1 MPWIDTAG
9 IALRYEVTG
18 TGPETLLLLHEMG
31 GSLESWD
38 PLLPLLAPRFRIIR
52 HDQRNAGLSEKPL
65 GPMTIDQS
73 GRDAIALLDALGVTE
88 PVVVIGTAV
97 GGALA
102 LHLAATFP
110 DRVRAAIVTS
120 PATGVPA
127 SARQGVLDRA
137 ARLERDGL
145 RAGVDDGLAL
155 SYPPVLRGDA
165 ARFAAVRAHRMG
177 IDPAGFAATLRMLA
191 DLDMTAELPRIACPV
206 LVIAGQ
212 HDLTRPPERVA
223 PVAEAIPGAVFRVL
237 ESGHFMALQ
246 TPELLAEAILTFLEG
261 Q

>member
-18 TGPETLLLLHEMG
+18 PGPETLLLLHEMG

-38 PLLPLLAPRFRIIR
+38 PLLPLLASRFRIIR

-102 LHLAATFP
+102 LHLAATYP
-110 DRVRAAIVTS
+110 DRVRAAIVTPPPTIPLDEVHS
-120 PATGVPA
+120 GRA
-127 SARQGVLDRA
+127 SA
-137 ARLERDGL
+137 
-145 RAGVDDGLAL
+145 
-155 SYPPVLRGDA
+155 PT
-165 ARFAAVRAHRMG
+165 RFAKKRKTKFHG
-177 IDPAGFAATLRMLA
+177 
-191 DLDMTAELPRIACPV
+191 
-206 LVIAGQ
+206 
-212 HDLTRPPERVA
+212 
-223 PVAEAIPGAVFRVL
+223 
-237 ESGHFMALQ
+237 
-246 TPELLAEAILTFLEG
+246 
-261 Q
+261 